1 MRLTWTTAATAD
13 RNLILDYIAADSVRA
28 ALAVDERI
36 AVSVDRLRQFPRSGR
51 KGRVNGTLEL
61 VMPNT
66 PYVAVYAIIQ
76 DEVRILRVLHGARH
90 WPDE

>member
-1 MRLTWTTAATAD
+1 LRLTWTAVARAD

-36 AVSVDRLRQFPRSGR
+36 AASVDRLKLFPRSGR
-51 KGRVNGTLEL
+51 MGRVDGTREL
-61 VMPNT
+61 VVSNA
-66 PYVAVYAIIQ
+66 PYVAIYAIVE
-76 DEVRILRVLHGARH
+76 DEVRILRVLHGARQ